1 MKVPLVF
8 IVFPFPRSACS
19 SLAIERHFAYT
30 IRKANRREEANSVTV
45 LERFLHYISFDT
57 TSDES
62 SPSCPSTERQW
73 ALAREL
79 EKEMKALGLKDVC
92 LDEHCYLYGFIPA
105 NAPSAPAIGLI
116 AHMDTV
122 DAVPGGPI
130 HPRVIRYEG
139 GDITLNEEKNI
150 VMREKAFAS
159 LADHV
164 GKDLI
169 VTDGSTLLGADDKA
183 GVAEIMTL
191 CEFVLGN
198 PSFPHGKICVGFT
211 PDEEIGR
218 GADLFNVAFFG
229 ADFAYT
235 VDGGRANEMEY
246 ENFNAASARILVH
259 GFSIHP
265 GSAKNKM
272 KNALRLAIQFHSM
285 LPASEI
291 PECTE
296 GYEGFYH
303 LCYLNGEEQEAEIRY
318 IIRDH
323 DRQKFEEKKA
333 RMEKIAAY
341 MNDLYGENTFELQLR
356 DSYYNMKEKVSEKPE
371 VIDRACKALSDCGL
385 TPGFVPIRGG
395 TDGARLSFM
404 GLVCPNL
411 GTGGYNGHGI
421 FEYACVQ
428 EMESMVEVLKKIVE
442 A

>member
-1 MKVPLVF
+1 MNVQEK
-8 IVFPFPRSACS
+8 
-19 SLAIERHFAYT
+19 
-30 IRKANRREEANSVTV
+30 
-45 LERFLHYISFDT
+45 FLRYIALDT

-62 SPSCPSTERQW
+62 CPQCPSSEGQW
-73 ALAREL
+73 ALARL
-79 EKEMKALGLKDVC
+79 LKEEMEALGMARVR
-92 LDEHCYLYGFIPA
+92 LDRHCYLYGFIPA
-105 NAPSAPAIGLI
+105 NVPSAPAIGLI

-122 DAVPGGPI
+122 NAVPGSPI
-130 HPRVIRYEG
+130 RPRIFRYEG
-139 GDITLNEEKNI
+139 GDVALDKDQGI
-150 VMREKAFAS
+150 VMKAAEYPS
-159 LADHV
+159 LNRHV

-169 VTDGSTLLGADDKA
+169 VTDGATLLGADDKA
-183 GVAEIMTL
+183 GIAEIMAL
-191 CEFVLGN
+191 CEYVLSH
-198 PSFPHGKICVGFT
+198 PEMKHGDICVGFT

-218 GADLFNVAFFG
+218 GADLFDVAGFG

-235 VDGGRANEMEY
+235 VDGGCPEEIEF
-246 ENFNAASARILVH
+246 ENFNAASARVLVH

-272 KNALRLAIQFHSM
+272 RNALRLAMEFHGM
-285 LPASEI
+285 LPPSET

-303 LCYLNGEEQEAEIRY
+303 LNALHGEEQEAEMRY

-323 DRQKFEEKKA
+323 DREKFGQRKE

-341 MNDLYGENTFELQLR
+341 LNEKYGENTFELSLR
-356 DSYYNMKEKVSEKPE
+356 DSYYNMKEKVQEKPE
-371 VIDRACKALSDCGL
+371 VVQRALDALKKCGL
-385 TPGFVPIRGG
+385 EPACVPIRGG

-428 EMESMVEVLKKIVE
+428 EMQAMVEVLKAIVT
-442 A
+442 AP